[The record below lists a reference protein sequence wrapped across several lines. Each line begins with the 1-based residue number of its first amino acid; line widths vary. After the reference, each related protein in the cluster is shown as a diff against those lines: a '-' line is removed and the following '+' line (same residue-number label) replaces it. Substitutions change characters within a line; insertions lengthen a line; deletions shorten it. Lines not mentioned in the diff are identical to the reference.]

1 MPAIVRAHAP
11 VATRAVGTAG
21 ILPQSYAMPNGRG
34 WRYWTRTS
42 DILGVSEAL

>member
-34 WRYWTRTS
+34 GRYWTRTS